1 MNGRT
6 LLVGQSGGA
15 TAVINA
21 TLAGVIESARAT
33 EAFDRILGLRHGT
46 DGLLMGE
53 FIDLTDHPVT
63 NLRET
68 PSSALGTTRRKTT
81 DEDRAQM
88 LDRIRELGATA
99 LVLIGGNDSAD
110 TAHKLG
116 VSATEAGL
124 DLSIALAPKT
134 VDNDLLFTDHCP
146 GYASAARVLANIVRD
161 ATFDTLSSPD
171 LYPIKLIEVM
181 GRDAGWLAASTALG
195 FSDDERD
202 LQPLIFFPEA
212 RPESAESAIAEIMER
227 VHQQGWCV
235 AVVPET
241 LKTADG
247 EHLSGADPIVVD
259 PHGHPYHPSA
269 AEALCRSLHER
280 GIARARYERPGSFV
294 RASSLLASPV
304 DRQEAYDLGW
314 SAAARVAAK
323 QTDIMVTLDRISD
336 EPYQC
341 AIGAA
346 PLGEIANQARP
357 VPDGFIAP
365 GNRGIS
371 DSFRAWA
378 GPLLGPD
385 PFPAYARLDSTARAE
400 SRPHQGEEV

>member
-1 MNGRT
+1 MSGRT

-33 EAFDRILGLRHGT
+33 ESFDRILGLRNGT
-46 DGLLMGE
+46 DGLLKGE
-53 FIDLTDHPVT
+53 FFDLTDHPLT
-63 NLRET
+63 NLRAT

-81 DEDRAQM
+81 EDDRAQM
-88 LDRIRELGATA
+88 LDRVRELGASA

-110 TAHKLG
+110 TAHRLG
-116 VSATEAGL
+116 AAATDAGYEI
-124 DLSIALAPKT
+124 SIALAPKT

-161 ATFDTLSSPD
+161 ATFDTLSAPD

-195 FSDDERD
+195 FGDDERD
-202 LQPLIFFPEA
+202 LQPMIFFPES
-212 RPESAESAIAEIMER
+212 RPESAESAIAEILER
-227 VHQQGWCV
+227 VDQQGWCV

-241 LKTADG
+241 LKTAGG
-247 EHLSGADPIVVD
+247 EHLSGAVPIVVD

-269 AEALCRSLHER
+269 AEALCRKLQEG

-294 RASSLLASPV
+294 RASSLLASLV

-314 SAAARVAAK
+314 SAAARVAAR
-323 QTDIMVTLDRISD
+323 QTDIMVTLDRLSD

-341 AIGAA
+341 AIGTA
-346 PLGEIANQARP
+346 PLSDIANQARSL
-357 VPDGFIAP
+357 PDGFIAP

-385 PFPAYARLDSTARAE
+385 PFPAYARLDRTAFAG
-400 SRPHQGEEV
+400 SPPQQGEEV